1 MISTVRQILQFKPS
15 EVWSIT
21 PDTTIFEALQL
32 MAEKDI
38 GAVLVMKDDE
48 LVGIFSERDYARQ
61 AVLHKETIKY
71 LPVKELMTREVFRV
85 SPDQT
90 VQDCMVLM
98 TAHHFRHLPV
108 VENGKV
114 IGIIT
119 IGDVVKSIIAD
130 QNLLLEE
137 MQNYISGRYGR

>member
-1 MISTVRQILQFKPS
+1 MISTVRQILQFKS
-15 EVWSIT
+15 SDVWSVH

-38 GAVLVMKDDE
+38 GAVVVMKDDE
-48 LVGIFSERDYARQ
+48 LVGIFSERDYSRQ
-61 AVLHKETIKY
+61 AVLHKQTIKY

-108 VENGKV
+108 VEGGKL

-119 IGDVVKSIIAD
+119 IGDVVKSVIAD
-130 QNLLLEE
+130 QNILLEE

>member
-1 MISTVRQILQFKPS
+1 MISTVRQILQYKSS
-15 EVWSIT
+15 EVWSVT
-21 PDTTIFEALQL
+21 PETTIFEALQL

-85 SPDQT
+85 SPEQT

-119 IGDVVKSIIAD
+119 IGDVVKSVIAD

>member
-1 MISTVRQILQFKPS
+1 MITTVRQILQYKS
-15 EVWSIT
+15 LEVWSVN

-32 MAEKDI
+32 MSEKDV
-38 GAVLVMKDDE
+38 GAVVVMKDND

-71 LPVKELMTREVFRV
+71 LPVKELMTTEVFRV

-108 VENGKV
+108 MENGKL

-119 IGDVVKSIIAD
+119 IGDVVKSVITD
-130 QNLLLEE
+130 QNILLEE